1 VTSEEHAIPGSQQ
14 VSKPALALRAVQL
27 CHHGTVPR
35 ITSCGT
41 GLCVIYTAFLHL
53 SEIEL
58 PLMSMYISYFE
69 ANLEL
74 TALHVAKWP
83 TISLPGEAS

>member
-1 VTSEEHAIPGSQQ
+1 MTSHEHAILRSQQ
-14 VSKPALALRAVQL
+14 ASKPALALRAVQL

-35 ITSCGT
+35 ITNCST
-41 GLCVIYTAFLHL
+41 GLSVIYTAFLHV

-58 PLMSMYISYFE
+58 PMMPMYISYFK

-74 TALHVAKWP
+74 TALHVAKRP
-83 TISLPGEAS
+83 ITSLLEEAS